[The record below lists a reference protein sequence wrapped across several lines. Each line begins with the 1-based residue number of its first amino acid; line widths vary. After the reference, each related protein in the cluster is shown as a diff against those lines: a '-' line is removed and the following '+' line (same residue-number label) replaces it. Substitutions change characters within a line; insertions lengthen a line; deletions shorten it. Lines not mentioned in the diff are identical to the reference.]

1 MWVRLVFGG
10 FSERVFEFFE
20 LFFGV
25 FGVFGELLVF
35 LLEEGFFVFEFRD
48 FISEGGEFFF
58 DFFVFLV
65 KFGKLERLFALDR
78 GEITL
83 AEFSWNKCFLETGC
97 FGVWPNG
104 DLWSVN

>member
-20 LFFGV
+20 LFFDV

-48 FISEGGEFFF
+48 FISEGG
-58 DFFVFLV
+58 
-65 KFGKLERLFALDR
+65 
-78 GEITL
+78 
-83 AEFSWNKCFLETGC
+83 
-97 FGVWPNG
+97 
-104 DLWSVN
+104 